1 MGSIPLQPLGI
12 RSGDVMRWISYLIL
26 MISMVTPFQPVNGHQ
41 ESVSDKDPARQLLAR
56 LSGTDSSD
64 KENVLDQALASDGE
78 LVLAVLSQVV
88 DRNATRG
95 TAVEWQQLLNSDVA
109 ARSSIH
115 GLVMLA
121 AAPGREQKSAQL
133 GAILTQQYAGT
144 AVDGV
149 SRFLARMLGSLG
161 NSVAVDALTHS
172 IQSDDPWSDETIRS
186 LGSIS
191 GETAQKALVSLML
204 DAPTRWKP
212 AIAQALSSRNG
223 SAAVIGVLETALKE
237 DDDERVQLAALDAL
251 VALGAAAAMKPA
263 IDLLLAADPDQK
275 GAHSQRVIELAQRLD
290 ANHHEIYARNL
301 LDALLLTSGVP
312 EKRRV
317 IATRLRQQLGS
328 WKSLFDGS
336 SSKGWIGHTD
346 GYQFS
351 AGEIQCTAGN
361 GGNIYTEDQFDDFIL
376 RFEFKLSPGANN
388 GLGLRT
394 PSSGDAAYAGM
405 EAQILD
411 NSADKW
417 ANLKPYQYHGSI
429 YGVVPARRG
438 FQKPVGE
445 WNQQEVRCDGRQVK
459 IILNGQ
465 VIIDANLDSV
475 SVGGTIDG
483 REHPGLKRASGHIGF
498 LGHGDAVAFRKLRIQ
513 PLNRSGDSQQGE

>member
-1 MGSIPLQPLGI
+1 
-12 RSGDVMRWISYLIL
+12 MRWISYLIL
-26 MISMVTPFQPVNGHQ
+26 MISMVTPLQSVNGHQ
-41 ESVSDKDPARQLLAR
+41 ESVSDKDPAKQLLAR
-56 LSGTDSSD
+56 LSGIDSSD
-64 KENVLDQALASDGE
+64 KDNILDQALANDGE
-78 LVLAVLSQVV
+78 LVLAVLAQVV

-95 TAVEWQQLLNSDVA
+95 TAEEWQQLLNSDVA

-121 AAPGREQKSAQL
+121 AAPGREQKSAQF
-133 GAILTQQYAGT
+133 GAILTKQFT
-144 AVDGV
+144 ATSVDGV

-161 NSVAVDALTHS
+161 NSVAVAALAASIQTDAL
-172 IQSDDPWSDETIRS
+172 WSDETIRS

-191 GETAQKALVSLML
+191 GVAAQQALISLML
-204 DAPTRWKP
+204 DAPARWKP
-212 AIAQALSSRNG
+212 AIAQALSSRSG
-223 SAAVIGVLETALKE
+223 SETVIEVLEAALKE
-237 DDDERVQLAALDAL
+237 DDERVTLAALDAL
-251 VALGAAAAMKPA
+251 VALGAEAAMKPS

-275 GAHSQRVIELAQRLD
+275 GARSQRVIELAQRLD
-290 ANHHEIYARNL
+290 VNHHEIYARNL

-312 EKRRV
+312 EKRRIV
-317 IATRLRQQLGS
+317 ATRLRQQLGS
-328 WKSLFDGS
+328 WKPLFDGS

-351 AGEIQCTAGN
+351 AGEIQCTEGN

-438 FQKPVGE
+438 FQKSVGE

-459 IILNGQ
+459 IILNGH

-475 SVGGTIDG
+475 SQGGTLDG
-483 REHPGLKRASGHIGF
+483 RDHPGLMRASGHIGF
-498 LGHGDAVAFRKLRIQ
+498 LGHGDAVAFRNLRIQ
-513 PLNRSGDSQQGE
+513 PLNRSADPHQGE